1 MGFKKRK
8 KRTRCRG
15 SKTQGYGFRKKHKG
29 HGNAGGHGWSG
40 TGKRGGAKQQKARM
54 AAAEAGFPSYFG
66 RRGMTSA
73 PTGKP
78 RTEQINLRDIQAN
91 FTGSKIDLKDHKILG
106 EGEGF
111 KAEIIAKSASA
122 SAIEKMEKAGGKI
135 TLPVQHVQVKK
146 EKTEIVEKPKAE
158 VVKKAPAEKK
168 VVAKVAKEK
177 KEVVEKK

>member
-1 MGFKKRK
+1 MGFHKRK
-8 KRTRCRG
+8 KRTRVRG

-73 PTGKP
+73 PTGKA

-122 SAIEKMEKAGGKI
+122 NAIQKMEKAGGKI
-135 TLPVQHVQVKK
+135 TIAGQK
-146 EKTEIVEKPKAE
+146 EKTDVTKVEKESK
-158 VVKKAPAEKK
+158 VVEKKATEKK
-168 VVAKVAKEK
+168 VVAKKVTEK
-177 KEVVEKK
+177 KAVVEKK